1 MHHNYDTGETMK
13 ESTDLILTRNIELS
27 DDEYADDA
35 SLWFSFFSSVA
46 SALSSHL
53 Q

>member
-13 ESTDLILTRNIELS
+13 ESTDLIHNIELS

-35 SLWFSFFSSVA
+35 SLRFSFFSSVA